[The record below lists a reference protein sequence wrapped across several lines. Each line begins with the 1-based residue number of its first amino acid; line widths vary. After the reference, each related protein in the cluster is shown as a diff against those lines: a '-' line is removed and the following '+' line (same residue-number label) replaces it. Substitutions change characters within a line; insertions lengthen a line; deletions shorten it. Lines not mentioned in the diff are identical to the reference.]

1 MIKRASVCKSS
12 SLKNIWSKKLKLTA
26 FNRQKLKSSLNQLII
41 NAFNGRTGEVDL
53 FSNTLDCFSA
63 VVDSVILNISV
74 EEWLDLERQRQT
86 QKTLQNI
93 MGDIHQEALGSS
105 GEWES
110 LGVGR
115 VVDLVNH
122 NKKIIAEIKNKHNTT
137 KGNHK
142 VNVYDDLA
150 DLLPKFGGYTGYYV
164 EILPPARSKVYN
176 SPFMPPD
183 NRTKTKRPKN
193 EQIRKIDGR
202 SFYSLVTG
210 QTDALDQFYYAL
222 PSLVVEILNE
232 AKLINYSSDR
242 MQIGETFAKEIFR
255 KAYG

>member
-1 MIKRASVCKSS
+1 MKI
-12 SLKNIWSKKLKLTA
+12 TA
-26 FNRQKLKSSLNQLII
+26 FDRQRLKSSLSKLII
-41 NAFNGRTGEVDL
+41 NAYKGRTGEVDL
-53 FSNTLDCFSA
+53 YSNTLDCFSA
-63 VVDSVILNISV
+63 VVDSVILGISL
-74 EEWLDLERQRQT
+74 EEWLKLEKQRQT

-105 GEWES
+105 GEWAS
-110 LGVGR
+110 LGVGK

-122 NKKIIAEIKNKHNTT
+122 KRKIIAEIKNKHNTT

-150 DLLPKFGGYTGYYV
+150 ELLPRYPNYTGYYV

-176 SPFMPPD
+176 SAFTPPD
-183 NRTKTKRPKN
+183 NRTKRKRPEN
-193 EQIRKIDGR
+193 QRIRKIDGR

-210 QTDALDQFYYAL
+210 HDDALDQFYNAL
-222 PSLVVEILNE
+222 PSLVVEVLSE
-232 AKLINYSSDR
+232 ANLIGYTMDR
-242 MQIGETFAKEIFR
+242 ARIGEFQSKEIFK

>member
-1 MIKRASVCKSS
+1 VDFRVEI
-12 SLKNIWSKKLKLTA
+12 TA
-26 FNRQKLKSSLNQLII
+26 FNDQKLKSSLSKLII
-41 NAFNGRTGEVDL
+41 NAYKGRTGDVDL
-53 FSNTLDCFSA
+53 YSNTLDCFSA
-63 VVDSVILNISV
+63 VVDSVILDISL
-74 EEWLDLERQRQT
+74 EDWLELEKQRQT

-110 LGVGR
+110 LGVGK

-122 NKKIIAEIKNKHNTT
+122 KQKIIAEIKNKHNTT

-150 DLLPKFGGYTGYYV
+150 ELLPRYPNYTGYYV
-164 EILPPARSKVYN
+164 EILPHARSKVYN
-176 SPFMPPD
+176 SAFMPPD
-183 NRTKTKRPKN
+183 NRTKRKRPKN
-193 EQIRKIDGR
+193 DRIRKIDGR

-210 QTDALDQFYYAL
+210 YADALDQFYYAL
-222 PSLVVEILNE
+222 PSLVVEILSE
-232 AKLINYSSDR
+232 ANLIDYSNNR
-242 MQIGETFAKEIFR
+242 TQIGEFQSKEIFK